1 MYAILVLPMEN
12 SKSPINIED
21 VKTLLA
27 SLSQFLD
34 EHDKMYPT
42 EQKHILSGSDAEYLL
57 TGYVN
62 ACSIFD
68 NLEQDSQETLKPLQT
83 QAEKLVDAFHS
94 RLITAMVESSQD
106 NT

>member
-1 MYAILVLPMEN
+1 MEN

-34 EHDKMYPT
+34 EHDKMYPLK
-42 EQKHILSGSDAEYLL
+42 EKHILSDSDAEYLL

-62 ACSIFD
+62 ACSIFE
-68 NLEQDSQETLKPLQT
+68 NIQHDSKEILKPLQA
-83 QAEKLVDAFHS
+83 QAGKLVDAFHS
-94 RLITAMVESSQD
+94 RLITAMAESPPN
-106 NT
+106 NTSKEQQFG